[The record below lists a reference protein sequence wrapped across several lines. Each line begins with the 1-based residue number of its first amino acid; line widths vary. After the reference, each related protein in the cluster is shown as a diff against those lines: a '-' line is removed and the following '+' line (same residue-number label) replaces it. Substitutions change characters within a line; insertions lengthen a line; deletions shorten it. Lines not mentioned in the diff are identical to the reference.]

1 MNAALW
7 ISKTGLSAQDAEMS
21 AIANNIANVNTTGFK
36 RDRVMFQDLFY
47 QTQEAPAHL
56 VHAGW
61 RFLNEWT
68 RGAYA
73 TGQTAKTRAGYPTPS
88 RTLGKVQKMTA
99 PVAGSS
105 SRWSMTSI

>member
-47 QTQEAPAHL
+47 QTPGSAGRDARPEQH
-56 VHAGW
+56 HAD
-61 RFLNEWT
+61 
-68 RGAYA
+68 
-73 TGQTAKTRAGYPTPS
+73 RAAI
-88 RTLGKVQKMTA
+88 R
-99 PVAGSS
+99 
-105 SRWSMTSI
+105 

>member
-47 QTQEAPAHL
+47 QTQEAP
-56 VHAGW
+56 G
-61 RFLNEWT
+61 
-68 RGAYA
+68 
-73 TGQTAKTRAGYPTPS
+73 
-88 RTLGKVQKMTA
+88 
-99 PVAGSS
+99 
-105 SRWSMTSI
+105 

>member
-47 QTQEAPAHL
+47 QTRSAGRDARSEQH
-56 VHAGW
+56 HAD
-61 RFLNEWT
+61 
-68 RGAYA
+68 
-73 TGQTAKTRAGYPTPS
+73 RAAI
-88 RTLGKVQKMTA
+88 R
-99 PVAGSS
+99 
-105 SRWSMTSI
+105 